1 MALNVNRNVQDAFY
15 RYKMPRLQAK
25 VEGKGNGIKTVLV
38 NMVDVARALAR
49 PPTYV
54 TKYFGCELGAQ
65 TQFDVKSERYI
76 VNGCHDAGKL
86 QDMLDGFIKK
96 FVLCAKCE
104 NPETVIK
111 VKKNM
116 IGASCKACGHI
127 FTMDMRHKLTTFII
141 KNPPEKEIEAQGESV
156 TRKKDRKEKNGK
168 KEGSDGED
176 VDLDQTANGEDDWG
190 EDEVDWGEDTSEDA
204 VRKRM
209 EALSGG
215 LGGLVIDNDLEKPE
229 VERINIFHQFV
240 KQKIQAGALTAA
252 VQKEILTESER
263 LEVKNKAPI
272 VLCELLF
279 DEKMMKDKQIAKY
292 KNLFL
297 RFTHDNQ
304 KAQKYL
310 MGGIEKTVETRE
322 AALLARVPLILKEFF
337 EQDILEEEV
346 ILEWAKK
353 VSKKY
358 VSKEM
363 ATKIHDKAAPFV
375 TWLKEAEEE
384 SDESSEEDIEL
395 EFDERAKISKIK
407 ETSAEPD
414 KAAESTAAAGT
425 KEAKKT
431 AEDDNN
437 DDDDDDIDIDD
448 I

>member
-25 VEGKGNGIKTVLV
+25 VEGKGNGIKTVIV

-65 TQFDVKSERYI
+65 TQFDVKAERYI
-76 VNGCHDAGKL
+76 VNGCHEAGKL

-96 FVLCAKCE
+96 FVLCEQCE
-104 NPETVIK
+104 NPETVLK

-127 FTMDMRHKLTTFII
+127 FTLDMRHKLTTFIV
-141 KNPPEKEIEAQGESV
+141 KNPPEKDIDAQGVSL
-156 TRKKDRKEKNGK
+156 TKKKDRKEGKDKNGNAK
-168 KEGSDGED
+168 KEESDEADDG
-176 VDLDQTANGEDDWG
+176 DWG
-190 EDEVDWGEDTSEDA
+190 EDDDADWGEDVSEDA

-229 VERINIFHQFV
+229 VERINIFHKFV
-240 KQKIQAGALTAA
+240 VHKKNGSPIHQGAAA
-252 VQKEILTESER
+252 KELVTEAER

-279 DEKMMKDKQIAKY
+279 DDKMFKEKQIEKY
-292 KNLFL
+292 SKLFL
-297 RFTHDNQ
+297 RFTHENQ

-310 MGGIEKTVETRE
+310 LGGIEKTIEAHE
-322 AALLARVPLILKEFF
+322 AALLVRVPLILKALF
-337 EQDILEEEV
+337 EEDVLEEEV
-346 ILEWAKK
+346 ILEWSKK

-358 VSKEM
+358 VSKDV
-363 ATKIHDKAAPFV
+363 AQKIHDKAAPFIK
-375 TWLKEAEEE
+375 WLKEAEEE
-384 SDESSEEDIEL
+384 SESSEGDDMEVR
-395 EFDERAKISKIK
+395 FDDKEKISKIK
-407 ETSAEPD
+407 VEGTSDGP
-414 KAAESTAAAGT
+414 T
-425 KEAKKT
+425 KKDPTPELKEKSEEKSADE
-431 AEDDNN
+431 EDEDEV
-437 DDDDDDIDIDD
+437 DIDNI
-448 I
+448 

>member
-65 TQFDVKSERYI
+65 TQFDVKNERYI
-76 VNGCHDAGKL
+76 VNGCHDAGRM

-96 FVLCAKCE
+96 FVLCEKCE
-104 NPETVIK
+104 NPETVLK

-127 FTMDMRHKLTTFII
+127 FTLDMRHKLTTFIC
-141 KNPPEKEIEAQGESV
+141 KNPPEKEIDSQGESL
-156 TRKKDRKEKNGK
+156 TKKKDRKSK
-168 KEGSDGED
+168 KEGGGSDED
-176 VDLDQTANGEDDWG
+176 KDNANGNDDDWG
-190 EDEVDWGEDTSEDA
+190 ENEEDAEWGEDTSEDA
-204 VRKRM
+204 VRRRM

-215 LGGLVIDNDLEKPE
+215 LGGLVIDDDMEKTE
-229 VERINIFHQFV
+229 VERINIFHCFV
-240 KQKIQAGALTAA
+240 KQRIQRGALTAA
-252 VQKEILTESER
+252 VQKEIVTEADR
-263 LEVKNKAPI
+263 LEIRNKAPI

-279 DEKMMKDKQIAKY
+279 DEKMLKDKQITKH

-297 RFTHDNQ
+297 RFTFENQ

-310 MGGIEKTVETRE
+310 LGGIEKTIESRE
-322 AALLARVPLILKEFF
+322 AALLPRVPLILKEFF
-337 EQDILEEEV
+337 EEDILEEEV
-346 ILEWAKK
+346 ILDWAKK

-358 VSKEM
+358 VNKDV
-363 ATKIHDKAAPFV
+363 AQKIHEKALPFI

-384 SDESSEEDIEL
+384 SEDSEEEDIEL
-395 EFDERAKISKIK
+395 EFDERAKISKLK

-414 KAAESTAAAGT
+414 NKSATGTEKKPVEEEEEAGGV
-425 KEAKKT
+425 
-431 AEDDNN
+431 
-437 DDDDDDIDIDD
+437 DIDIDD

>member
-65 TQFDVKSERYI
+65 TQFDIKNERYI
-76 VNGCHDAGKL
+76 VNGCHEAGKL

-96 FVLCAKCE
+96 FVLCEQCD
-104 NPETVIK
+104 NPETVLK

-127 FTMDMRHKLTTFII
+127 FTLDMRHKLTTFIV

-156 TRKKDRKEKNGK
+156 TKKKDRKDKNGK
-168 KEGSDGED
+168 KEGSDED
-176 VDLDQTANGEDDWG
+176 IDQTNGDDDWG
-190 EDEVDWGEDTSEDA
+190 EEDEVDWGEDTSEDA

-215 LGGLVIDNDLEKPE
+215 LGGLVIDNDLDKPE

-240 KQKIQAGALTAA
+240 KKKIQAGSLTGT
-252 VQKEILTESER
+252 VQKEILGEAER

-279 DEKMMKDKQIAKY
+279 DEKMLKEKQVNKH
-292 KNLFL
+292 KTLFL
-297 RFTHDNQ
+297 RFTHENQ

-310 MGGIEKTVETRE
+310 MGGLEKTIETRE
-322 AALLARVPLILKEFF
+322 AALLPRVPHILKEFF
-337 EQDILEEEV
+337 EADILEEEV

-358 VSKEM
+358 VSKDM
-363 ATKIHDKAAPFV
+363 AQKIHEKAAPFI

-395 EFDERAKISKIK
+395 EFDERAKISKLK
-407 ETSAEPD
+407 ETSAEPEKD
-414 KAAESTAAAGT
+414 VGKSAADSAAKNGAAAAE
-425 KEAKKT
+425 
-431 AEDDNN
+431 EDDE
-437 DDDDDDIDIDD
+437 DDIDIDD

>member
-65 TQFDVKSERYI
+65 TNFDVKNERYI
-76 VNGCHDAGKL
+76 VNGCHEAGKL

-96 FVLCAKCE
+96 FVLCEQCE
-104 NPETVIK
+104 NPETVVK
-111 VKKNM
+111 VKKNL

-127 FTMDMRHKLTTFII
+127 FPLDMRHKLTTFII

-156 TRKKDRKEKNGK
+156 TKKKERKEKNGK
-168 KEGSDGED
+168 KDGSDGEEN
-176 VDLDQTANGEDDWG
+176 DLDQTNGDDDWA

-240 KQKIQAGALTAA
+240 KNKMQAGPMNAA
-252 VQKEILTESER
+252 SQKEIVTEAER

-279 DEKMMKDKQIAKY
+279 DEKMFKDKQIGKY
-292 KNLFL
+292 KTLFL
-297 RFTHDNQ
+297 RFTHENQ

-310 MGGIEKTVETRE
+310 MGGIEKTVDARE
-322 AALLARVPLILKEFF
+322 AALLPRVPHILKEMF
-337 EQDILEEEV
+337 EEDIIEEEV

-363 ATKIHDKAAPFV
+363 AQKIHDKAAPFI

-395 EFDERAKISKIK
+395 EFDERAKISKLK
-407 ETSAEPD
+407 ETSAEPEKD
-414 KAAESTAAAGT
+414 QATASNNGKQATATAAT
-425 KEAKKT
+425 NEEA
-431 AEDDNN
+431 DG
-437 DDDDDDIDIDD
+437 DDIDIDD

>member
-38 NMVDVARALAR
+38 NMVDVARALSR

-65 TQFDVKSERYI
+65 TNADVKNERYI
-76 VNGCHDAGKL
+76 VNGCHEAGKL

-96 FVLCAKCE
+96 FVLCEKCE

-127 FTMDMRHKLTTFII
+127 FTMDMRHKLAAFILR
-141 KNPPEKEIEAQGESV
+141 NPPEKEIEAQGESV
-156 TRKKDRKEKNGK
+156 TKKKDRKDKNGK
-168 KEGSDGED
+168 KEGGSDEGEQD
-176 VDLDQTANGEDDWG
+176 DNEDDWG

-209 EALSGG
+209 EALSGN
-215 LGGLVIDNDLEKPE
+215 LGGLVIDNDLDKPE
-229 VERINIFHQFV
+229 VDRINIFHQFV
-240 KQKIQAGALTAA
+240 KKKIQAGPLNTA
-252 VQKEILTESER
+252 VQKEIVGEAER

-272 VLCELLF
+272 VLCELVF
-279 DEKMMKDKQIAKY
+279 DAKMMKEKQITKH
-292 KNLFL
+292 KTLFL
-297 RFTHDNQ
+297 RFTHDNP

-310 MGGIEKTVETRE
+310 MGGIEKTIESQDV
-322 AALLARVPLILKEFF
+322 LLPRVSHILKEFF
-337 EQDILEEEV
+337 EADILEEEV
-346 ILEWAKK
+346 ILEWSKK

-358 VSKEM
+358 VSKDM
-363 ATKIHDKAAPFV
+363 ATKIHEKATPFI

-384 SDESSEEDIEL
+384 SEESSDDDIEL

-407 ETSAEPD
+407 ETSAEPEKD
-414 KAAESTAAAGT
+414 GKAVVNGKPGAASQAAAAAS
-425 KEAKKT
+425 E
-431 AEDDNN
+431 EDEEDV
-437 DDDDDDIDIDD
+437 DIDD